1 MVTIAPSPSPS
12 PSPYPYPYP
21 YPSPY
26 PTKPE
31 MFQPDVMVEDDKW
44 CPLGKMG
51 KVRPLLFDVTNGG
64 WVSILA

>member
-1 MVTIAPSPSPS
+1 MVTIAPSP
-12 PSPYPYPYP
+12 
-21 YPSPY
+21 Y
-26 PTKPE
+26 PTKPEMFQPE

>member
-1 MVTIAPSPSPS
+1 MQVPSQPSGVLWSRSHP
-12 PSPYPYPYP
+12 PPPP
-21 YPSPY
+21 

>member
-1 MVTIAPSPSPS
+1 MQVPSQPSGVLWSRSHP
-12 PSPYPYPYP
+12 PPPPP
-21 YPSPY
+21 